1 MSKLSVCFCY
11 SFVKPKQP
19 TNFVIFS
26 ETRPAIPEE
35 EGAEY
40 LKRCAQY
47 ARHSR
52 VYLLPGLFVL
62 HGQLCSC
69 LLSPEGK
76 LLAVQRAAYLNLL
89 QHPDLKTGEKIDV
102 FDTEFGKLA
111 LLTDVDLFHPEAVRC
126 AAMQGAQLLLSVQY
140 FDPYDLTAARLRSGC
155 WAMAQEHQLPILM
168 TSNQGCCICA
178 PCPATAGGDGF
189 ILPLTSELPALAT
202 VYPHKSA
209 KVRQQS
215 GLLPLLN
222 PDFCQRYSAQLG
234 H

>member
-19 TNFVIFS
+19 ANFVMFC

-52 VYLLPGLFVL
+52 VYLVPGLFIL
-62 HGQLCSC
+62 RGRLCSC

-76 LLAVQRAAYLNLL
+76 LLAVQKAAYLNLL
-89 QHPDLKTGEKIDV
+89 QHPDLKAGEKIDV
-102 FDTEFGKLA
+102 FSTEFGKTA

-126 AAMQGAQLLLSVQY
+126 AAMQGAELLLAVSY
-140 FDPYDLTAARLRSGC
+140 FDLYDLTLPRLRSGC
-155 WAMAQEHQLPILM
+155 WAMAQEHQLPVLM
-168 TSNQGCCICA
+168 ASNQSCCIAA
-178 PCPATAGGDGF
+178 PCPATAEGDGY
-189 ILPLTSELPALAT
+189 ILPPTSELPALAT

-209 KVRQQS
+209 KVRQQ
-215 GLLPLLN
+215 GALLSALN
-222 PDFCQRYSAQLG
+222 PDFCLRYSAQLG
-234 H
+234 R